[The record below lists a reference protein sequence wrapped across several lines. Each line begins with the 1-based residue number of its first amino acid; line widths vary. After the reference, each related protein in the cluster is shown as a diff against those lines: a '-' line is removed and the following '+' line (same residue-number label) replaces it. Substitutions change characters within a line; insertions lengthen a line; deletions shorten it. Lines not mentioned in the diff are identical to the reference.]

1 MYTYNLT
8 LNVDSV
14 KLLNASRNV
23 HSLIDKLKNKDF
35 TERSIILLMSLI
47 LIIGLIGNSLNILI
61 FSKKTVRSNSTFRFL
76 LYLSIFDLLVLL
88 VCTPDVFLRF
98 GYQIHIRQISIYTCR
113 LHTFLTYL
121 FTHASSSTLMLI
133 SIDRALIISNRN
145 SMLCYFFHCCSS
157 KIKKISVSFIHR
169 ADLIMIF
176 LLAALIIINSHFI
189 LLMTI
194 TAPGQSTNKNL
205 DQNLSNLLTDN
216 TDNTYRYYI
225 YKLQALQQQRNSMI
239 KVCFPLKG
247 FFFYKSFV

>member
-1 MYTYNLT
+1 MLPFPTNISIS
-8 LNVDSV
+8 DESV
-14 KLLNASRNV
+14 LYILKSLQT
-23 HSLIDKLKNKDF
+23 LIDQRKETDFKEKL
-35 TERSIILLMSLI
+35 ILYLFPLI

-145 SMLCYFFHCCSS
+145 PMLCYFFHCCSS
-157 KIKKISVSFIHR
+157 KIKKISVS
-169 ADLIMIF
+169 
-176 LLAALIIINSHFI
+176 
-189 LLMTI
+189 
-194 TAPGQSTNKNL
+194 
-205 DQNLSNLLTDN
+205 
-216 TDNTYRYYI
+216 
-225 YKLQALQQQRNSMI
+225 
-239 KVCFPLKG
+239 
-247 FFFYKSFV
+247 